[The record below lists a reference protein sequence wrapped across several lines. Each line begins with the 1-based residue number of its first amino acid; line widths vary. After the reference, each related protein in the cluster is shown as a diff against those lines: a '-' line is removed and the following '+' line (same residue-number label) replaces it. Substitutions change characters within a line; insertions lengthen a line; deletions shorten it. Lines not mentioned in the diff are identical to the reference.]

1 MNIEY
6 IGIDGAIIDEHFKVP
21 DDMIENYVSLM
32 KTYSDYIIT
41 PTSCRFEHK
50 YISLGLG
57 FSNYVSAEIQGVYEN
72 GVVFKFICHIDNA
85 ACKYDDATSAYL
97 IVMDDGSKP
106 IFIINGIDARCNDKS
121 LGCERDS
128 FLIET
133 NKEYVDLYFSILG
146 KRIDFDNFIV
156 PESKKN
162 IISRRR
168 LQKKVELIQSKIKA
182 KVCKA
187 INKIESSKV
196 IKKKEL
202 K

>member
-6 IGIDGAIIDEHFKVP
+6 IGVDGAIIDEHFKVP
-21 DDMIENYVSLM
+21 DEMIDRYVSMTKSYL
-32 KTYSDYIIT
+32 DYIIK
-41 PTSCRFEHK
+41 PTSCRFEHN
-50 YISLGLG
+50 YISLALG
-57 FSNYVSAEIQGVYEN
+57 YSNYVSAEIQGVYEN
-72 GVVFKFICHIDNA
+72 GVVFEFICHIDNA

-106 IFIINGIDARCNDKS
+106 IFIINGIDARCNDVS
-121 LGCERDS
+121 LGSEREC
-128 FLIET
+128 FLIKT
-133 NKEYVDLYFSILG
+133 NKEYINLYFSKLG
-146 KRIDFDNFIV
+146 KRIDFDNFLV

-168 LQKKVELIQSKIKA
+168 LQEKIELVQSKIKA

-187 INKIESSKV
+187 TKKVESSKV

>member
-21 DDMIENYVSLM
+21 DDMIDRYVSLS
-32 KTYSDYIIT
+32 KSYLDYIIK

-57 FSNYVSAEIQGVYEN
+57 FSNFVSAEIQGVYEN

-106 IFIINGIDARCNDKS
+106 IFIINGIDARCNVES
-121 LGCERDS
+121 LGCERDC
-128 FLIET
+128 FLIKT
-133 NKEYVDLYFSILG
+133 NKEYVDLYFSKLG

-162 IISRRR
+162 ISSRRR